1 MPTRLGEFG
10 TSPEVSEEMEAVGEG
25 GGGTSSWTEDRGV
38 CRSHEATPVRR
49 RLEGGMFEA
58 DGDWARL
65 SCLTDSWSESSTEPM
80 EESGDPSRDAIVGA
94 GSDGQ

>member
-1 MPTRLGEFG
+1 M
-10 TSPEVSEEMEAVGEG
+10 GEG

-65 SCLTDSWSESSTEPM
+65 SCLTDSWSESTTEPM